1 MLFSFSV
8 LRFKCAEPLPISSCL
23 NTEHQNCIIVYIII
37 YKRYININS
46 VSDNYLSTMVAIL
59 HHLQYLEN
67 SFNIPGIPYALDRP
81 LHIQYIITFDFS
93 IPHLTGKIQCI
104 YQLKSYQQFYGK
116 INVSEILQKFY
127 FLSENSIYLHR
138 FHTDKLFSYR
148 NLILCPDFIVLY
160 SYSKLLSKFEVLLS
174 HLHRF
179 FN

>member
-8 LRFKCAEPLPISSCL
+8 LRFKCAE
-23 NTEHQNCIIVYIII
+23 
-37 YKRYININS
+37 
-46 VSDNYLSTMVAIL
+46 

-148 NLILCPDFIVLY
+148 NLILCPDFIVIY

-179 FN
+179 F